1 MVMEPGPQ
9 FKPLQRNIIENQ
21 IASDWQDYKQES
33 FYASPVFDGNAL
45 YLKGSEYL
53 YCIREK

>member
-1 MVMEPGPQ
+1 MLLEPGAEY
-9 FKPLQRNIIENQ
+9 KEIARNIIENQ
-21 IASDWQDYKQES
+21 IPSAWQDYKQES
-33 FYASPVFDGNAL
+33 FYASPVFEGNAL